1 MPIKQIKIKLLPRS
15 SINKIVETD
24 ETGEIKIKIKAPP
37 VDGEA
42 NEELIR
48 FLSKEWDIPKSKIK
62 IVKGEKS
69 KHKLIEVETI

>member
-15 SINKIVETD
+15 SINQIVETD
-24 ETGEIKIKIKAPP
+24 ETGEIKIKIKSPP

-62 IVKGEKS
+62 IIKGEKS
-69 KHKLIEVETI
+69 KHKIIEIDN